1 MGKSPI
7 FINNSQLKV
16 LMIFASQLPPRLV
29 QHQRLE
35 EQGADLVA
43 TGLTK
48 LGCAISFGSQM
59 DDYTMLHGIQNG
71 HHFSS
76 FWGDLCTFDTNMWT
90 EWNFPRRASHIE
102 FCAQHHRPNLWLLC
116 YLFATY
122 SLLYSLFDAV
132 FSAIPKSSTFQCNA
146 GAWIFRRAIS
156 SIQQENPILGEHC
169 TANREVSWRLI
180 LTGEKTEQQKNA
192 WDIHRWP
199 IDTPWLNPM

>member
-1 MGKSPI
+1 MAI
-7 FINNSQLKV
+7 FNSYVKLPEGNSQLKV
-16 LMIFASQLPPRLV
+16 LMNFASQLPPRLV

-76 FWGDLCTFDTNMWT
+76 FLGDLCTFDTNMWT

-102 FCAQHHRPNLWLLC
+102 FCATSSPKFVVTLLPIR
-116 YLFATY
+116 YLFVTLFVIWCCIFCHPQIIDLPMQRRCLDIQTCHIFDPARECHPWGT
-122 SLLYSLFDAV
+122 LY
-132 FSAIPKSSTFQCNA
+132 CY
-146 GAWIFRRAIS
+146 
-156 SIQQENPILGEHC
+156 
-169 TANREVSWRLI
+169 
-180 LTGEKTEQQKNA
+180 
-192 WDIHRWP
+192 
-199 IDTPWLNPM
+199 

>member
-90 EWNFPRRASHIE
+90 E
-102 FCAQHHRPNLWLLC
+102 
-116 YLFATY
+116 
-122 SLLYSLFDAV
+122 
-132 FSAIPKSSTFQCNA
+132 
-146 GAWIFRRAIS
+146 
-156 SIQQENPILGEHC
+156 
-169 TANREVSWRLI
+169 
-180 LTGEKTEQQKNA
+180 
-192 WDIHRWP
+192 
-199 IDTPWLNPM
+199 